1 MSSSDASLNDAQVP
15 DYLNSFADAMCEL
28 LTESLSDTD
37 EDISHQNMSNAFL
50 HIVTSYHIGTTLE
63 LCVTEEELGR
73 VGLSCHF
80 AVDCLCDNWNMS
92 SVPGDKQ

>member
-1 MSSSDASLNDAQVP
+1 MINAPRADP
-15 DYLNSFADAMCEL
+15 RPFFA
-28 LTESLSDTD
+28 ESLSDTD

-63 LCVTEEELGR
+63 LCLTEEELGR

-80 AVDCLCDNWNMS
+80 AVDCLCDNWYMFSEPKRQPMNA
-92 SVPGDKQ
+92 